1 MCPRGGATLRD
12 RGRVRMMIKSY
23 YNEGLFFQPS
33 QAAILPSLGESIQ
46 DLLNEN
52 HGVGILGG
60 TYDEGL
66 PIFMVSELTVRMLG
80 YESIAVFEV
89 ACHRRMGE
97 LFYVGFSH
105 GDFIR
110 QEHPRELH
118 LRGRRGPVWVRLVK
132 REHRT
137 AGGETLWLA
146 SVCDMDSLHKKELLV
161 SEMRERELQQEK
173 AQQAALTRAYEAE
186 KAALLRAREAQSET
200 QALLEEVRTL
210 NRDLQNRE
218 EEITAVNRQISTQL
232 DTFLLGIN
240 GGYVINSAEGEQ
252 PFLYVSE
259 AAARNQG
266 FSVNEF
272 MERFGAGA
280 ARNICPDD
288 LERVLRDYR
297 EQLERGDSYSI
308 RYRVPCKDGHY
319 KWILDAGKRMLD
331 EQGRPVLNS
340 LFMDVDRY
348 EQTNRLYLRERRQY
362 REALLHNCS
371 YSFSLD
377 LSARMVDG
385 LYWGPALRDRGLPSP
400 SAAPM
405 PAMETLH
412 ALRERL
418 RPVDR
423 PEGGASMA
431 DLDVSRLLQRY
442 AAGERNCEFDYY
454 DSRLDGYIR
463 TTILMTQD
471 QESGHILAT
480 VIGRDITAQTRAAE
494 KTRLALE
501 EANRTLESQK
511 AELQRAYQEA
521 RLANAAKSDFLARMS
536 HDIRTPINGILGLSE
551 ISERYA
557 DDPVKLRE
565 LRAKSRAAAKHLLS
579 ILNDVLDMS
588 KLESGE
594 VELLDEPMD
603 LEEVLDQCREIN
615 EPLAVQ
621 HQVALRSGP
630 LAGREDRYVLG
641 SAAHVRQILT
651 NIVSNAVKYNRP
663 GGTVDISAGVE
674 AGYDPEHVCFRVV
687 VADTGFGMSERFL
700 HKLFEPFTREE
711 TAQCAHTQGTGLGMA
726 IVKKLVDKMGG
737 TIQVESQVNVGS
749 AFTVAL
755 PFRRDSEKR
764 AAQPRKAG
772 PRADLHG
779 VRILLVEDSPL
790 NREIA
795 VFLLREAG
803 AEVDTAED
811 GEEALRVFSESPVG
825 HYHILLMDVMMP
837 VMDGCEAT
845 RRIRLLNRPD
855 ARTVPIVAMTANA
868 FVEDVAKC
876 RAAGMDGHLAKPLD
890 TEKMLSTV
898 ASFAK
903 QGK

>member
-1 MCPRGGATLRD
+1 
-12 RGRVRMMIKSY
+12 MMIKSY

-60 TYDEGL
+60 TYAEGL

-80 YESIAVFEV
+80 YESIAAFEV
-89 ACHRRMGE
+89 ACHRRMDE
-97 LFYVGFSH
+97 LFYGGFSH

-118 LRGRRGPVWVRLVK
+118 LRGRQGPVWVRLVK
-132 REHRT
+132 RDHRT

-210 NRDLQNRE
+210 NRELQDRE

-232 DTFLLGIN
+232 ETFLLGIN

-266 FSVNEF
+266 FSVEEF

-288 LERVLRDYR
+288 LERVLRDSQ
-297 EQLERGDSYSI
+297 EQLARGDSYSVK
-308 RYRVPCKDGHY
+308 YRVPCKDGHY
-319 KWILDAGKRMLD
+319 KWILDAGKRKLD
-331 EQGRPVLNS
+331 DQGRPVLNS

-348 EQTNRLYLRERRQY
+348 EQANRLYQRERRQY
-362 REALLHNCS
+362 REALLHNCT

-377 LSARMVDG
+377 LSAGTVNG
-385 LYWGPALRDRGLPSP
+385 LFWGPALQGRGLPSP
-400 SAAPM
+400 TSYPAP
-405 PAMETLH
+405 ARETLY
-412 ALRERL
+412 ALREGL
-418 RPVDR
+418 SPVDR
-423 PEGGASMA
+423 GGDGPSMT
-431 DLDVSRLLQRY
+431 DLDVPRLLQRY

-454 DSRLDGYIR
+454 DARLDGYIR

-471 QESGHILAT
+471 EESGHILAT
-480 VIGRDITAQTRAAE
+480 VIGRDITVQTRAAE
-494 KTRLALE
+494 KARLALE

-615 EPLAVQ
+615 DPLAVQ
-621 HQVALRSGP
+621 HQVTLRRAALT
-630 LAGREDRYVLG
+630 GREDRFVLG
-641 SAAHVRQILT
+641 SAVHVRQILT

-663 GGTVDISAGVE
+663 GGTVDISAGIE
-674 AGYDPEHVCFRVV
+674 SGDDPEHVRFRVV
-687 VADTGFGMSERFL
+687 VADTGYGMSERFL
-700 HKLFEPFTREE
+700 DKLFEPFTREE
-711 TAQCAHTQGTGLGMA
+711 TPRCAHTQGTGLGMA

-737 TIQVESQVNVGS
+737 TIQVESRVNEGS
-749 AFTVAL
+749 TFTVTL
-755 PFRRDSEKR
+755 PFRRDPEKQ
-764 AAQPRKAG
+764 AAKPREAG

-779 VRILLVEDSPL
+779 VHILLVEDSPL

-803 AEVDTAED
+803 AEVDVAED
-811 GEEALRVFSESPVG
+811 GAEALRVFSQSPVG
-825 HYHILLMDVMMP
+825 RYDILLMDVMMP

-876 RAAGMDGHLAKPLD
+876 RAAGMDGHIAKPLD

-898 ASFAK
+898 AAFAK
-903 QGK
+903 KTK

>member
-1 MCPRGGATLRD
+1 
-12 RGRVRMMIKSY
+12 MMIKSY

-33 QAAILPSLGESIQ
+33 QAAILPSLGGSIQ
-46 DLLNEN
+46 NLLNEN

-80 YESIAVFEV
+80 YETIAAFEV

-97 LFYVGFSH
+97 LFFGSFSCE
-105 GDFIR
+105 DFIR
-110 QEHPRELH
+110 QDGARELH
-118 LRGRRGPVWVRLVK
+118 LQGARGPVWVRLVK

-146 SVCDMDSLHKKELLV
+146 SVCDMDFLHKKELLV

-186 KAALLRAREAQSET
+186 KAALLQAREAQSET

-210 NRDLQNRE
+210 NRELQNRE
-218 EEITAVNRQISTQL
+218 EEITAVNRRISTQL
-232 DTFLLGIN
+232 ETFLLGIN

-362 REALLHNCS
+362 REALLHNCA

-377 LSARMVDG
+377 LSAGTMDG
-385 LYWGPALRDRGLPSP
+385 LFWGPALRDRCRFALTDG
-400 SAAPM
+400 PM
-405 PAMETLH
+405 PVTEALS
-412 ALRERL
+412 ALREVL
-418 RPVDR
+418 HPVDQAGSR
-423 PEGGASMA
+423 SSGDG
-431 DLDVSRLLQRY
+431 LDISLLLQRY
-442 AAGERNCEFDYY
+442 AAGERNCEY
-454 DSRLDGYIR
+454 DHYDTLLDRYIR

-471 QESGHILAT
+471 EESGHILAT
-480 VIGRDITAQTRAAE
+480 VIGRDITAQTREAE
-494 KTRLALE
+494 KARLALE
-501 EANRTLESQK
+501 EANRTLENQK

-557 DDPVKLRE
+557 DDPAKLRE

-603 LEEVLDQCREIN
+603 LEEVLDQCCEIN

-621 HQVALRSGP
+621 HQVALHRAP
-630 LAGREDRYVLG
+630 LTGQEARYVLG
-641 SAAHVRQILT
+641 SAVHVRQILT
-651 NIVSNAVKYNRP
+651 NIVSNALKYNRP
-663 GGTVDISAGVE
+663 GGTVDISAGTE
-674 AGYDPEHVCFRVV
+674 PGSDPEHILFRAVIT
-687 VADTGFGMSERFL
+687 DTGFGMSERFL

-764 AAQPRKAG
+764 AARSQTDG
-772 PRADLHG
+772 PKTDLRG
-779 VRILLVEDSPL
+779 VHILLVEDSPL

-803 AEVDTAED
+803 AEIDTAED
-811 GEEALRVFSESPVG
+811 GDAALRIFSQSPVG
-825 HYHILLMDVMMP
+825 HYDILLMDVMMP
-837 VMDGCEAT
+837 VMDGYEAT

-868 FVEDVAKC
+868 FVEDIAKC
-876 RAAGMDGHLAKPLD
+876 RASGMDGHLAKPLD